1 MRVRN
6 RMLLVVRLSA
16 VTMAILAANG
26 SASASEDTDA
36 ARALFTEARRL
47 AADGEYGRACPLFE
61 KSLKLEAGIG
71 TEYNLAD
78 CWEHTGRMA
87 SAYEMFRKVASAS
100 RNNAQADRERVATQ
114 RADAIASKLSR
125 LQVKIDSTVKTLR
138 VSHNGVTLE
147 ERAWSEP
154 TPVDPGAY
162 RVASVSGDKEI
173 WAADVT
179 VPEQGF
185 TVVVAV
191 PRPGAKPVIVTEK
204 PATKPQRQFLGARKD
219 GDSESAVP
227 MLRPSAPEPRSK
239 GSVWPTLGLLAGGA
253 GLAFGTLFAIVYE
266 SKNGEARDICPGS
279 AECTDSEIQ
288 RHTSVVNDAK
298 AARLGAALSF
308 GIGAASLA
316 AVSAYYIWKPSNREK
331 EPNVAWQLAPSVG
344 AGNGGFWGA
353 AAQGSW

>member
-6 RMLLVVRLSA
+6 GMLLVVRLSA
-16 VTMAILAANG
+16 VAIAIFAANG

-61 KSLKLEAGIG
+61 KSLKLESGIG
-71 TEYNLAD
+71 IEYNLAD

-87 SAYEMFRKVASAS
+87 SAYEMFRKVASAA
-100 RNNAQADRERVATQ
+100 RNSAQVDRERVATQ
-114 RADAIASKLSR
+114 RADAIASKISR
-125 LQVKIDSTVKTLR
+125 LQVKIDSSVKVLR
-138 VSHNGVTLE
+138 ISHGGIALE

-154 TPVDPGAY
+154 TPVDPGTY
-162 RVASVSGDKEI
+162 RVASMSGDKEI

-204 PATKPQRQFLGARKD
+204 PAAKPHRQFLGAHKD
-219 GDSESAVP
+219 GDFQSGVP
-227 MLRPSAPEPRSK
+227 MPSTPEPKNQS
-239 GSVWPTLGLLAGGA
+239 SVWPTIGLLAGGA
-253 GLAFGTLFAIVYE
+253 GLAFGTLFAIAYE
-266 SKNGEARDICPGS
+266 SKNGEARNICPGS
-279 AECTDSEIQ
+279 AECTNSEIQ

-298 AARLGAALSF
+298 VARLGAALSF

-316 AVSAYYIWKPSNREK
+316 AVSAHYIWKPRSREK
-331 EPNVAWQLAPSVG
+331 APNVAWQLAPTVG
-344 AGNGGFWGA
+344 AGDGGFWGA
-353 AAQGSW
+353 AAQRSW